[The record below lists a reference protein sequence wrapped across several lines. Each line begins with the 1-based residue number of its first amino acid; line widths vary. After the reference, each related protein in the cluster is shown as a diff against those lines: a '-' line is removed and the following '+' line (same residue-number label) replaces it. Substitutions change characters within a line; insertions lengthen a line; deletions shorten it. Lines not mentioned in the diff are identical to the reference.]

1 MAKNAVPSYEQQFFV
16 NGTGLSG
23 IRDISAGYTVPEER
37 ISTLG
42 AGFVR
47 NIYAGPLQGTMS
59 FARDILYDDPI
70 LRFTGESPLSG
81 TLIYD
86 TEMGGGGEKVLGF
99 NTGYLTDYNVN
110 CNIGGVPTVDCSFV
124 SFGRFGSGIR
134 EGDLDCS
141 GQAPYAAFD
150 FQKEYF
156 AFANQGSI
164 ECGLNQSGTNRV
176 TQAAQSYTI
185 QRDPVYDLSQKTASD
200 LTGGAGFVPAEVLT
214 SYPIEVRTNFTVEVD
229 DFETANIMDTIRS
242 GHYEAIDL
250 KIHRSEGLGYPGILK
265 DQVLDPL
272 KDDSSNNLN
281 DNGYRTLYQ
290 FRSVTG
296 QLVSENIETSID
308 GVLSVNLEFV
318 DFLNKEL

>member
-1 MAKNAVPSYEQQFFV
+1 MAKKAVPSYEQQFFV

-37 ISTLG
+37 VDALG

-47 NIYAGPLQGTMS
+47 NIYAGPLQGSMS

-86 TEMGGGGEKVLGF
+86 TELDGGGEKVLGF
-99 NTGYLTDYNVN
+99 NTGYLTDYRVN
-110 CNIGGVPTVDCSFV
+110 CNIGDVPTVDCSFV

-134 EGDLDCS
+134 QGDLDCS
-141 GQAPYAAFD
+141 GQAPYSAVN

-176 TQAAQSYTI
+176 TQAAQSYAI
-185 QRDPVYDLSQKTASD
+185 QREPVYDLSQKTASD

-214 SYPIEVRTNFTVEVD
+214 HYPIEVRTNFTVEVD

-242 GHYEAIDL
+242 GHYETIQL
-250 KIHRSEGLGYPGILK
+250 KINKSLEGIMPLFDTVG
-265 DQVLDPL
+265 DPL
-272 KDDSSNNLN
+272 QDSVPENLL
-281 DNGYRTLYQ
+281 DNGRRTLYN

-296 QLVSENIETSID
+296 QLVSENINTSID
-308 GVLSVNLEFV
+308 GVLSVNLGFV

>member
-23 IRDISAGYTVPEER
+23 IRDISAGYSVPEER
-37 ISTLG
+37 IDALG

-47 NIYAGPLQGTMS
+47 NIYAGPLQGSMS

-86 TEMGGGGEKVLGF
+86 TELDGGGEKVLGF
-99 NTGYLTDYNVN
+99 NTGYLTDYSVN
-110 CNIGGVPTVDCSFV
+110 CGVGDVPTVDCSFV

-141 GQAPYAAFD
+141 GQAPYSAVN

-176 TQAAQSYTI
+176 VQAAQSYTI
-185 QRDPVYDLSQKTASD
+185 QRDPIYDLSQKTASD
-200 LTGGAGFVPAEVLT
+200 LTGGAGFVPTEVLT
-214 SYPIEVRTNFTVEVD
+214 NYPIEVRTNFTVEVD

-242 GHYEAIDL
+242 GHYETIQL
-250 KIHRSEGLGYPGILK
+250 KINKSTNGIQSLK
-265 DQVLDPL
+265 DNVGDAL
-272 KDDSSNNLN
+272 KDHVPEDLL
-281 DNGYRTLYQ
+281 DNGRRTLYN

-296 QLVSENIETSID
+296 QLISENISTSID